1 MKLKLHLLLAALFLM
16 GNSSYA
22 QRVGSYKIKNTQVVS
37 QKHAKPNYQKP
48 KFYIMPE
55 VGVGYSWVNASDL
68 PTDRQNLNKITAE
81 LGLEINKFF
90 SFGFGVGY
98 SYSTRNYNPMSAPI
112 ISSMPLYFNMHGNF
126 SKKKVSP
133 YWSLDFGYAVPIES
147 FRYHIISCDD
157 PFYHEIS
164 ESSFDCYEEGR
175 AREEGL
181 CISSEFGLRFGK
193 CCYLGVQGSLFQ
205 FRNNGYSCT
214 WHYDPD
220 WDYYST
226 DYYYFNL
233 SLKLGFKIMKK

>member
-1 MKLKLHLLLAALFLM
+1 MKLKLYVLLLALFLM

-55 VGVGYSWVNASDL
+55 VGVGYSWNQDL
-68 PTDRQNLNKITAE
+68 LTDRQNLNKITAE
-81 LGLEINKFF
+81 LGWEINKFF

-98 SYSTRNYNPMSAPI
+98 NYSTSNYNPISKPI

-133 YWSLDFGYAVPIES
+133 YWSLDFGYALSLKTCNYVSYNNPHHDYIYEKN
-147 FRYHIISCDD
+147 D
-157 PFYHEIS
+157 
-164 ESSFDCYEEGR
+164 DCYYMVYVKESGII
-175 AREEGL
+175 L
-181 CISSEFGLRFGK
+181 SPEFGLRFGNF
-193 CCYLGVQGSLFQ
+193 CYLGINASLFQ
-205 FRNNGYSCT
+205 TSRMKREVHEGTCYSRT
-214 WHYDPD
+214 DSYHYIEFDNV
-220 WDYYST
+220 
-226 DYYYFNL
+226 NL